1 MKFDSKKVEKILK
14 KKGISKQQFSRMMK
28 HDDGWFSQ
36 CCRNQSANVD
46 DIRIMEQTFRIES
59 LAVDLNDAD
68 KAAGYEDNYP
78 EITIDTLVRAR
89 KATGLSQKDFCEKM
103 GAGAFWYK
111 NVVHG
116 YQRFSDKAKRAFIE
130 TYADFISEKNEQLE
144 LDLKE
149 ALPAATESASK
160 ENVVRS
166 ERTADT
172 ITQLTE
178 ICMCMNDEI
187 KRIST
192 KQCEGLDVR
201 ISKMSTMIATVR
213 NDIKI
218 GNDLMRELL
227 DELKKMNSKESNG

>member
-46 DIRIMEQTFRIES
+46 DIRIMEQIFRIES

-78 EITIDTLVRAR
+78 EITIDTLVRVR

-103 GAGAFWYK
+103 GAGASWYK

-116 YQRFSDKAKRAFIE
+116 YQRFSDKAKKAFIE
-130 TYADFISEKNEQLE
+130 TYADLISEKNEQLE

-149 ALPAATESASK
+149 ALPVAAENASEK
-160 ENVVRS
+160 IDVPS
-166 ERTADT
+166 EHTADT
-172 ITQLTE
+172 ISQLTD
-178 ICMCMNDEI
+178 IFISLKDDI
-187 KRIST
+187 KKSSAEQHKELET
-192 KQCEGLDVR
+192 T
-201 ISKMSTMIATVR
+201 ISKMASMIATIR
-213 NDIKI
+213 SDIKI
-218 GNDLMRELL
+218 GNDLKRDILT
-227 DELKKMNSKESNG
+227 ELKRMNIKENNG